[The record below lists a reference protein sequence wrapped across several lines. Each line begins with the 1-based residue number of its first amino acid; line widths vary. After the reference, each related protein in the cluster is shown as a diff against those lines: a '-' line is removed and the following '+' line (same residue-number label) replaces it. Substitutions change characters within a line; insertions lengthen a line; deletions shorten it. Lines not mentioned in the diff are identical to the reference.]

1 MQNNTN
7 RWLSILFLLF
17 AVLCGYG
24 QGVQQGR
31 IKTLGRPGK
40 PGTGLPG
47 VLVSVTDVSN
57 DMISNQN
64 GMFSFSPKGKKY
76 MVSRIRKNN
85 YQLIDQSVIGRMFP
99 FSSEVPVEFV
109 MVSRQDLQNDRQ
121 RIEDKAYERAEK
133 NYKRQIDELNKKL
146 KSHVV
151 TQNEAQ
157 KLRIRI
163 GENYQRYL
171 NLIGEMAERYATID
185 YDGISDTNRL
195 IMESIENGDILLA
208 DSLLNTKGS
217 FLEREAELNAQRII
231 TEEAEAFVQKSK
243 KALKVKLED
252 LAQDYYNKH
261 SILLNSYQN
270 DSAAFFLERRALL
283 DTTRVEWMLQAG
295 MFINNYL
302 ADYKRALGHYQ
313 HARSISTTLFGK
325 ESLQVALCNNLIGK
339 SMAEQG
345 KYSKAMNFF
354 TEAQMIFEALPSQ
367 NTAALIECYSNMASI
382 FLKIERAPYL
392 NAQVAMKHAK
402 ALTLELYGEQSA
414 EYAKVLMMDAE
425 ISVKMGYASSAVKD
439 LYRVQEMY
447 KGQIGNSLVDN
458 AWNSYRLGVAL
469 LKTHEFAKGR
479 NHILEALQSWKNM
492 FGEYHPYLA
501 YAYGAL
507 GDSYMEEK
515 SYPQADSCYI
525 QALRTQRSI
534 FGELHPYISECDKK
548 LGLLYRRQGKYAEAS
563 RYGLEALNVLLQ
575 FDEYNVNEVIGLLQN
590 IDSWLSIL
598 SVGKHSDIELK
609 ELYQELRHL
618 NALYEK
624 TANKKI
630 ILKKVK
636 L

>member
-195 IMESIENGDILLA
+195 IMESI
-208 DSLLNTKGS
+208 
-217 FLEREAELNAQRII
+217 
-231 TEEAEAFVQKSK
+231 
-243 KALKVKLED
+243 
-252 LAQDYYNKH
+252 
-261 SILLNSYQN
+261 
-270 DSAAFFLERRALL
+270 
-283 DTTRVEWMLQAG
+283 
-295 MFINNYL
+295 
-302 ADYKRALGHYQ
+302 
-313 HARSISTTLFGK
+313 
-325 ESLQVALCNNLIGK
+325 
-339 SMAEQG
+339 
-345 KYSKAMNFF
+345 
-354 TEAQMIFEALPSQ
+354 
-367 NTAALIECYSNMASI
+367 
-382 FLKIERAPYL
+382 
-392 NAQVAMKHAK
+392 
-402 ALTLELYGEQSA
+402 
-414 EYAKVLMMDAE
+414 
-425 ISVKMGYASSAVKD
+425 
-439 LYRVQEMY
+439 
-447 KGQIGNSLVDN
+447 
-458 AWNSYRLGVAL
+458 
-469 LKTHEFAKGR
+469 
-479 NHILEALQSWKNM
+479 
-492 FGEYHPYLA
+492 
-501 YAYGAL
+501 
-507 GDSYMEEK
+507 
-515 SYPQADSCYI
+515 
-525 QALRTQRSI
+525 
-534 FGELHPYISECDKK
+534 
-548 LGLLYRRQGKYAEAS
+548 
-563 RYGLEALNVLLQ
+563 
-575 FDEYNVNEVIGLLQN
+575 
-590 IDSWLSIL
+590 
-598 SVGKHSDIELK
+598 
-609 ELYQELRHL
+609 
-618 NALYEK
+618 
-624 TANKKI
+624 
-630 ILKKVK
+630 
-636 L
+636 

>member
-1 MQNNTN
+1 MQNNSY
-7 RWLSILFLLF
+7 RLLLMLLLLY
-17 AVLCGYG
+17 AALCGRG

-40 PGTGLPG
+40 PGTGLSG
-47 VLVSVTDVSN
+47 VLVSVTDVAN
-57 DMISNQN
+57 DMVSNHN
-64 GMFSFSPKGKKY
+64 GKFSFSPKGNKY
-76 MVSRIRKNN
+76 MVTRIRKNN
-85 YQLIDQSVIGRMFP
+85 YQLIDKSVIGRVFP

-109 MVSRQDLQNDRQ
+109 MVSRKDLQKDRQ

-133 NYKRQIDELNKKL
+133 NYKRQINELNRKL
-146 KSHVV
+146 DSHLL
-151 TQNEAQ
+151 TEKEAQ
-157 KLRIRI
+157 KLRARI
-163 GENYQRYL
+163 SENYQRYL
-171 NLIGEMAERYATID
+171 NLISEMAERYATID
-185 YDGISDTNRL
+185 YDGISETNRL

-217 FLEREAELNAQRII
+217 FLEREAELSAQRKI
-231 TEEAEAFVQKSK
+231 TEKAESFVQNSK
-243 KALKVKLED
+243 KTLHLKLED

-270 DSAAFFLERRALL
+270 DSAALFLERRALL

-295 MFINNYL
+295 LFINNYL
-302 ADYKRALGHYQ
+302 ADYKRALGHYR
-313 HARSISTTLFGK
+313 HARSISANLFGK

-339 SMAEQG
+339 SMIEQG
-345 KYSKAMNFF
+345 KYAKAMNYF
-354 TEAQMIFEALPSQ
+354 TEAQMIIEAMPGR
-367 NTAALIECYSNMASI
+367 NTAALIECYASMASI
-382 FLKIERAPYL
+382 FLKIEREPYL

-414 EYAKVLMMDAE
+414 EYAKVLMMNAE
-425 ISVKMGYASSAVKD
+425 LYVKQGNAFSAVKD
-439 LYRVQEMY
+439 LYRAQEIF
-447 KGQIGNSLVDN
+447 KSQRNNSLVDN
-458 AWNSYRLGVAL
+458 AWNSYRLGIAL
-469 LKTHEFAKGR
+469 VKTHEFVKGR
-479 NHILEALQSWKNM
+479 NYILEAMQSWKKM
-492 FGEYHPYLA
+492 FGEQHPYLA

-534 FGELHPYISECDKK
+534 FGELHPYISECEMK

-563 RYGLEALNVLLQ
+563 RYGLKALNVLLQ

-590 IDSWLSIL
+590 IDSWLSIM
-598 SVGKHSDIELK
+598 SVGKHSDLELK